1 MTFLLDLRYALRG
14 LLRARL
20 ATTALVL
27 SLALGAGA
35 NAAVFGLVDALL
47 VRAPAGVI
55 EPARLVTLQT
65 SQFNGAAIGP
75 TSYPDYVSVRASATA
90 FEGLAAVD
98 DRILATVRVRDRLE
112 PVRIAAVSE
121 EFFALLGLGPSLGTL
136 LGPGSGT
143 EDIPSAVISHAF
155 WATLDRDEAI
165 VGETLAIE
173 ERRYTIA
180 GIGPERFR
188 GLQLDAPCD
197 VWIRLDAP
205 AGDGDRGDRRLALL
219 GRLRRGVGLEQ
230 AQAELDAVAVSLAER
245 YPDTNRGTVSLP
257 DEPRRITV
265 LRYSRLEPGRR
276 RQMAMLSAVLLGT
289 TTLVLLSA
297 CLNAGILL
305 LTRATARRREVAV
318 KVALGATTG
327 RLVGQLLTESLL
339 VAAIGGGLGLLFA
352 AWTVGAFPAMF
363 APEHAALLDARG
375 GGRSVA
381 WTLAIVLGTGVA
393 CGVAPAVFAR
403 RSFDVQGLRDDAGGV
418 TGAHRESSARAALVT
433 TQVALS
439 TLLLIATVLSGRA
452 LIRGLEP
459 PAYAGLATRRTATAS
474 IDLPRDPVRRAEQAA
489 DLLRRAREFPGT
501 LAAGWIASLPLGRTS
516 RRVFRIEGSGRPI
529 AESVEVDVNV
539 VSPGAFRALG
549 MRLIEGRLFDER
561 DGALAPPVA
570 VVNELMARL
579 HFGGSAAGR
588 QLHERQGTTLE
599 VVGVVRTREYRTL
612 QESARPTVYLP
623 LSQTDVSQLHLV
635 VVTEDEAETM
645 REWLR
650 ALLREAGASATRIVP
665 LSTHLSEALA
675 LERFVTAFEA
685 SCGLLALALAMVG
698 VHGVM
703 REAADRRT
711 REIGLRVALG
721 AGRAQIRWL
730 VLGHGLRLTAGGV
743 VIGLAA
749 AVLAGRVARSLVFG
763 VPSLDV
769 PTAVVVAAGL
779 TVAVGFAGVMPL
791 RRALRISPLEALR
804 HE

>member
-1 MTFLLDLRYALRG
+1 VTFLLDLRYALRG

-75 TSYPDYVSVRASATA
+75 TSYPDYVSVRAAATA

-143 EDIPSAVISHAF
+143 EDIPSAVISHAL
-155 WATLDRDEAI
+155 WDTLDRDEAI

-230 AQAELDAVAVSLAER
+230 AQAELDAAAVSLAER

-257 DEPRRITV
+257 DEPRPIMV

-318 KVALGATTG
+318 KVALGATMG

-339 VAAIGGGLGLLFA
+339 MAAIGGGLGLLFA
-352 AWTVGAFPAMF
+352 TWSVGAFPALF
-363 APEHAALLDARG
+363 APEHAELLDARVD
-375 GGRSVA
+375 GRSVA

-403 RSFDVQGLRDDAGGV
+403 RSFDVQGLRED
-418 TGAHRESSARAALVT
+418 
-433 TQVALS
+433 
-439 TLLLIATVLSGRA
+439 
-452 LIRGLEP
+452 
-459 PAYAGLATRRTATAS
+459 TACA
-474 IDLPRDPVRRAEQAA
+474 
-489 DLLRRAREFPGT
+489 
-501 LAAGWIASLPLGRTS
+501 
-516 RRVFRIEGSGRPI
+516 
-529 AESVEVDVNV
+529 
-539 VSPGAFRALG
+539 
-549 MRLIEGRLFDER
+549 
-561 DGALAPPVA
+561 
-570 VVNELMARL
+570 
-579 HFGGSAAGR
+579 
-588 QLHERQGTTLE
+588 
-599 VVGVVRTREYRTL
+599 
-612 QESARPTVYLP
+612 
-623 LSQTDVSQLHLV
+623 
-635 VVTEDEAETM
+635 
-645 REWLR
+645 
-650 ALLREAGASATRIVP
+650 
-665 LSTHLSEALA
+665 
-675 LERFVTAFEA
+675 
-685 SCGLLALALAMVG
+685 
-698 VHGVM
+698 
-703 REAADRRT
+703 
-711 REIGLRVALG
+711 
-721 AGRAQIRWL
+721 
-730 VLGHGLRLTAGGV
+730 
-743 VIGLAA
+743 
-749 AVLAGRVARSLVFG
+749 
-763 VPSLDV
+763 
-769 PTAVVVAAGL
+769 
-779 TVAVGFAGVMPL
+779 
-791 RRALRISPLEALR
+791 
-804 HE
+804 